1 VLAGTVGVVAVT
13 SIVALPS
20 KKSPLKPSG
29 QSVHDFVNWVVHS
42 IRRELMIPLTR
53 PSGCAV
59 SSEFGTVKASKTK
72 TSLTFSV
79 ALPFFRSTLTPPLE
93 IGAVHI
99 FSLGLTPGSHECG
112 PNGLAAAWLSSHM
125 KAHEPWRILPSG
137 ARNFPDM
144 KRMSVWNW

>member
-1 VLAGTVGVVAVT
+1 MTRRRASCRFMITQEKKTPLRSLPIWAKWLTDVFAASETKRKPFLPWFGGQVLAGTVGVVAVT

-99 FSLGLTPGSHECG
+99 F
-112 PNGLAAAWLSSHM
+112 
-125 KAHEPWRILPSG
+125 
-137 ARNFPDM
+137 
-144 KRMSVWNW
+144 